1 MSVLS
6 CLGCKK
12 KGKDVCMFSTDALL
26 SNTLN
31 LLLVGCVVMGFMDI
45 ES

>member
-12 KGKDVCMFSTDALL
+12 KGKDVCMFSTDAL